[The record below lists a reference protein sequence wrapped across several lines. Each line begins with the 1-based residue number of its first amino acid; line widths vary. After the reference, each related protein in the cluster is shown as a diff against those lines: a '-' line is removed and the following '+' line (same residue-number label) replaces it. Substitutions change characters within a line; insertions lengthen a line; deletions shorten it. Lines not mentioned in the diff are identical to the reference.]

1 MDSLSRRSF
10 LRKLALG
17 GATVLGGGIIRA
29 DQIYEGSKIVEADG
43 IYRSGPAIIVDGKII
58 QPRHEVPV
66 ICETDVLVV
75 GGGCAG
81 VMSALAAARTGAKV
95 TLVERYGCFGGLWTA
110 GLVLIVLATHVET
123 DQGLNKC
130 VRGIGDELLDR
141 LLKIKGGI
149 INQGPGMRDPTSDP
163 EATKYVMAEM
173 LREAQVEILLNSWVT
188 NAVMEGNSI
197 EGILF
202 ESKAGCHAV
211 RAKVVVD
218 ASGDGD
224 VFGAAGAEHV
234 RHIHRIGLVHR
245 LGNVDRIAAGKPGDK
260 KKLPNLS
267 SNTPLPSV
275 RWFNMQGPQGDCLD
289 IRTLTQC
296 ELDGR
301 RAVWEKL
308 KKIQQTPGRE
318 QVFMLDTAS
327 QLGIRASRTLTGL
340 HEVTFEETAANKKYD
355 DVVAVGGAYKFV
367 GNRACQ
373 IPYRA
378 LVPVKVDNL
387 LATGR
392 CVAADNLMLNYTR
405 LIGPCLVTGHAAGTA
420 AALAVDSK
428 CRPRDVDVPK
438 LQRLLKKQDAYLG

>member
-10 LRKLALG
+10 LRKLAVG
-17 GATVLGGGIIRA
+17 SATALGGGIIRA
-29 DQIYEGSKIVEADG
+29 DQIYEGSKIVEADRV
-43 IYRSGPAIIVDGKII
+43 YRSGPAIIVDGKVI

-66 ICETDVLVV
+66 LCETDVLVV

-123 DQGLNKC
+123 DQGLKKC
-130 VRGIGDELLDR
+130 IRGIGDELLDR

-173 LREAQVEILLNSWVT
+173 LREAGVEILLNSWVT

-202 ESKAGCHAV
+202 ESKAGCYAV

-245 LGNVDRIAAGKPGDK
+245 LGNVDRIAARKPGDK
-260 KKLPNLS
+260 KGLPNLS

-340 HEVTFEETAANKKYD
+340 HEVTFEEATANKKYD
-355 DVVAVGGAYKFV
+355 DVVAVGGAYTFV

-378 LVPVKVDNL
+378 LVPVKIDNL

-420 AALAVDSK
+420 AALAVGSK

-438 LQRLLKKQDAYLG
+438 LQQLLKAQGACLG

>member
-1 MDSLSRRSF
+1 MESLSRRSF
-10 LRKLALG
+10 LRKLTLG
-17 GATVLGGGIIRA
+17 SATALGGGIIRA
-29 DQIYEGSKIVEADG
+29 GQIYEGSKIIEADK
-43 IYRSGPAIIVDGKII
+43 IYRNGPATIVDGRVI
-58 QPRHEVPV
+58 QPRREIPV

-81 VMSALAAARTGAKV
+81 VMSALAAARTGTKV

-123 DQGLNKC
+123 DQGLKKC
-130 VRGIGDELLDR
+130 VRGIGDELLNR

-173 LREAQVEILLNSWVT
+173 LREAGVEILLNSWVT
-188 NAVMEGNSI
+188 NAVTEGNSI

-211 RAKVVVD
+211 KAKVVVD

-245 LGNVDRIAAGKPGDK
+245 LGNVDRIATRKPGDRK
-260 KKLPNLS
+260 NLANLS

-308 KKIQQTPGRE
+308 KKIQ
-318 QVFMLDTAS
+318 
-327 QLGIRASRTLTGL
+327 
-340 HEVTFEETAANKKYD
+340 
-355 DVVAVGGAYKFV
+355 
-367 GNRACQ
+367 
-373 IPYRA
+373 
-378 LVPVKVDNL
+378 
-387 LATGR
+387 
-392 CVAADNLMLNYTR
+392 
-405 LIGPCLVTGHAAGTA
+405 
-420 AALAVDSK
+420 
-428 CRPRDVDVPK
+428 
-438 LQRLLKKQDAYLG
+438 